1 MKWSIFFVMISTLF
15 FSQSTNIDEIRKNYQ
30 KSVNDKKLCKEML
43 RKMETDDNFG
53 IKLAYFGALQSIWA
67 KHANN
72 PIEKL
77 KSFKKGTKNI
87 DQSIKQQPNNVEAR
101 LIRYTIQ
108 KQSPGF
114 LGYRSNMNEDK
125 QLLQDAKKTVTDP
138 FLKEMI
144 TQILKI

>member
-1 MKWSIFFVMISTLF
+1 
-15 FSQSTNIDEIRKNYQ
+15 
-30 KSVNDKKLCKEML
+30 
-43 RKMETDDNFG
+43 
-53 IKLAYFGALQSIWA
+53 
-67 KHANN
+67 
-72 PIEKL
+72 
-77 KSFKKGTKNI
+77 
-87 DQSIKQQPNNVEAR
+87 VEAR